1 MRITAIALALLLA
14 AGTTGAASLPESSRQ
29 RFT

>member
-1 MRITAIALALLLA
+1 MRTITLLLLLA
-14 AGTTGAASLPESSRQ
+14 AVTARAASLPESSRQ